1 MLDSYEK
8 VQEGHMITFYK
19 ILIVYMIAI
28 NLAGLLSMYID
39 KKRAVHKKW
48 RIPEKTLFLVAILGG
63 SAGSIAGMH
72 LFRHKTK
79 HWYFV
84 VGMPLILV
92 IQIILSFYL
101 F

>member
-1 MLDSYEK
+1 
-8 VQEGHMITFYK
+8 MITFYK
-19 ILIVYMIAI
+19 IFIIYMVAVNIAGI
-28 NLAGLLSMYID
+28 LSMYID

-48 RIPEKTLFLVAILGG
+48 RIPERTLFLIAILGG
-63 SAGSIAGMH
+63 SAGSLAGMH

-92 IQIILSFYL
+92 IQIVLFFYL

>member
-1 MLDSYEK
+1 
-8 VQEGHMITFYK
+8 MITFYK

-84 VGMPLILV
+84 IGMPLILI
-92 IQIILSFYL
+92 IQIAIGVYAFMKL
-101 F
+101 FGGI

>member
-1 MLDSYEK
+1 
-8 VQEGHMITFYK
+8 MITFYK